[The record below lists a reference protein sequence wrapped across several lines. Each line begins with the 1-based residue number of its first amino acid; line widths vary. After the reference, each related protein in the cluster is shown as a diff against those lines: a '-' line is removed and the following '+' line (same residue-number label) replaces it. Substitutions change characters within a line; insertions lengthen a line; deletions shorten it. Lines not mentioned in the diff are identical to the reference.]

1 VNEHDNPPLLALVG
15 TTASGKSTVAM
26 ELAKKVRDVE
36 IISVDSMQ
44 IYRGMDIGTAKPT
57 KEELELVPHHMID
70 LIDPDKEYGV
80 SEYQKEAQEVLT
92 DIKKRNSIPILVG
105 GTGLYL
111 RTIIDGLTIPGQY
124 PETRKE
130 IETELETKK
139 LYEKLSQLDP
149 VAASRIEENNR
160 RRILRALEVTVGSG
174 KKFSSY
180 GPGLAKYPKTEFRIF
195 GLKWDRDNIDQRIIA
210 RYEWQMSNGF
220 LDEVKQL
227 FNSSIEIS
235 RTASQALGYSQFF
248 EHLRGE
254 LSFEEAFEKA
264 IADTKK
270 FARKQERWFRRDPR
284 IFWIEIK
291 EDPLEAVPI
300 LMEEYRQC
308 IS

>member
-1 VNEHDNPPLLALVG
+1 MLAVVG

-26 ELAKKVRDVE
+26 ELAKNVRDIE

-57 KEELELVPHHMID
+57 MEELELVPHHMID
-70 LIDPDKEYGV
+70 LIDPDKEYAI
-80 SEYQKEAQEVLT
+80 SEYQKETQKVLE
-92 DIKKRNSIPILVG
+92 DIKKRNSIPLLVG

-111 RTIIDGLTIPGQY
+111 RAIIDDLTIPGQY

-130 IETELETKK
+130 METESETKK

-149 VAASRIEENNR
+149 VAASKIEENNR

-195 GLKWDRDNIDQRIIA
+195 GLKWTRDNINQRIIA
-210 RYEWQMSNGF
+210 RYEWQLNNGF
-220 LDEVKQL
+220 LEEVKQL

-235 RTASQALGYSQFF
+235 RTASQALGYKQFF

-254 LSFEEAFEKA
+254 LSFEEALEMA
-264 IADTKK
+264 IADTKR

-284 IFWIEIK
+284 TYWIEIK
-291 EDPLEAVPI
+291 GRSFRSYTNSYGRI
-300 LMEEYRQC
+300 
-308 IS
+308 

>member
-1 VNEHDNPPLLALVG
+1 MNEHDNPPLLALVG

-26 ELAKKVRDVE
+26 ELAKNVRDVE

-57 KEELELVPHHMID
+57 KEELEFVPHHMID
-70 LIDPDKEYGV
+70 LVDPDKEYGV

-139 LYEKLSQLDP
+139 LYEELSQLDP

-195 GLKWDRDNIDQRIIA
+195 GLKWDRDKIDQRIIA

-248 EHLRGE
+248 EYLRGE

>member
-1 VNEHDNPPLLALVG
+1 MNEHDNPPLLALVG

-26 ELAKKVRDVE
+26 ELAKNVRDVE

-70 LIDPDKEYGV
+70 LVDPDKEYGV

-248 EHLRGE
+248 EYLRGE

>member
-26 ELAKKVRDVE
+26 ELAKNVRDVE

-195 GLKWDRDNIDQRIIA
+195 GLKWDRDKIDQRIIA

-248 EHLRGE
+248 EYLRGE

>member
-1 VNEHDNPPLLALVG
+1 MNEHDNPPLLALVG

-26 ELAKKVRDVE
+26 ELAKNVRDVE

-139 LYEKLSQLDP
+139 LYEELSQLDP

-195 GLKWDRDNIDQRIIA
+195 GLKWDRDKIDQRIIA

>member
-1 VNEHDNPPLLALVG
+1 MNEHDNPPLLALVG

-291 EDPLEAVPI
+291 EDPLEAIPI

>member
-1 VNEHDNPPLLALVG
+1 MNEHDNPPLLALVG
-15 TTASGKSTVAM
+15 TTASGKSTVGM
-26 ELAKKVRDVE
+26 ELAKNVRDVE

>member
-26 ELAKKVRDVE
+26 ELAKNVRDVE

-70 LIDPDKEYGV
+70 LVDPDKEYGV

-248 EHLRGE
+248 EYLRGE

>member
-1 VNEHDNPPLLALVG
+1 MNEHDNPPLLALVG

>member
-1 VNEHDNPPLLALVG
+1 MNKRASPPLLAIVG

-26 ELAKKVRDVE
+26 ELAKNVGGIE

-57 KEELELVPHHMID
+57 REELDLVPHHMID
-70 LIDPDKEYGV
+70 LIDPDKEYAI
-80 SEYQKEAQEVLT
+80 SEYQKEAQEVLE
-92 DIKKRNSIPILVG
+92 DIKRRKSIPLLVG

-111 RTIIDGLTIPGQY
+111 RTIIDDLKIPGQY
-124 PETRKE
+124 PDTREE
-130 IETELETKK
+130 IETESETKK
-139 LYEKLSQLDP
+139 LYEKLNELDP
-149 VAASRIEENNR
+149 VAASRIEGNNR

-180 GPGLAKYPKTEFRIF
+180 GPGLATYPKTEFRIF
-195 GLKWDRDNIDQRIIA
+195 GLKWARDQIDQRITA
-210 RYEWQMSNGF
+210 RYKWQINNGF

-227 FNSSIEIS
+227 FNSSIEVS

-248 EHLRGE
+248 EYLRGE
-254 LSFEEAFEKA
+254 LSYEEAFEKA

-284 IFWIEIK
+284 TYWIEIK
-291 EDPLEAVPI
+291 EDPLEAIPI
-300 LMEEYRQC
+300 LMAEYRQC
-308 IS
+308 IL

>member
-1 VNEHDNPPLLALVG
+1 MNEHDNPPLLALVG

-26 ELAKKVRDVE
+26 ELAKNVRDVE

-195 GLKWDRDNIDQRIIA
+195 GLKWDRDKIDQRIIA

-248 EHLRGE
+248 EYLRGE

>member
-1 VNEHDNPPLLALVG
+1 MNEHDNPPLLALVG
-15 TTASGKSTVAM
+15 TTASGKSTVGM
-26 ELAKKVRDVE
+26 ELAKNVRDVE

-248 EHLRGE
+248 EYLRGE

>member
-26 ELAKKVRDVE
+26 ELAKNVRDVE

-139 LYEKLSQLDP
+139 LYEELSQLDP

-195 GLKWDRDNIDQRIIA
+195 GLKWDRDKIDQRIIA

-248 EHLRGE
+248 EYLRGE

>member
-1 VNEHDNPPLLALVG
+1 MNEHDNPPLLALVG

-26 ELAKKVRDVE
+26 ELAKNVRDVE

-70 LIDPDKEYGV
+70 LVDPDKEYGV

-130 IETELETKK
+130 IETELVTKK

-195 GLKWDRDNIDQRIIA
+195 GLKWDRDKIDQRIIA

-248 EHLRGE
+248 EYLRGE

>member
-1 VNEHDNPPLLALVG
+1 MNEHDNPPLLALVG

-26 ELAKKVRDVE
+26 ELAKNVRDVE

-70 LIDPDKEYGV
+70 LVDPDKEYGV

-139 LYEKLSQLDP
+139 LYEELSQLDP

>member
-220 LDEVKQL
+220 LDEIKQL

-254 LSFEEAFEKA
+254 LSFEEALEKA

>member
-26 ELAKKVRDVE
+26 ELAKNVRDVE

>member
-1 VNEHDNPPLLALVG
+1 VSKHNNLPLLAVVG

-26 ELAKKVRDVE
+26 ELAKSVRDVE

-57 KEELELVPHHMID
+57 KKELELVPHHMID
-70 LIDPDKEYGV
+70 LIDPDKEYGI
-80 SEYQKEAQEVLT
+80 SEYQKEAQEVLK
-92 DIKKRNSIPILVG
+92 DIKKRNSIPLLVG

-111 RTIIDGLTIPGQY
+111 RTIIDDLTIPGQY

-130 IETELETKK
+130 METESETKK

-195 GLKWDRDNIDQRIIA
+195 GLKWDRDHIDQRIIA
-210 RYEWQMSNGF
+210 RYEWQLNNGF

-227 FNSSIEIS
+227 FNSSITIS

-284 IFWIEIK
+284 THWIEIK
-291 EDPLEAVPI
+291 EDPLEAIPI
-300 LMEEYRQC
+300 LMEEYREC

>member
-1 VNEHDNPPLLALVG
+1 MNEHDNPPLLALVG

-26 ELAKKVRDVE
+26 ELAKNVRDVE

-70 LIDPDKEYGV
+70 LVDPDKEYGV

-139 LYEKLSQLDP
+139 LYEELSQLDP

-195 GLKWDRDNIDQRIIA
+195 GLKWDRDKIDQRIIA

-248 EHLRGE
+248 EYLRGE

>member
-1 VNEHDNPPLLALVG
+1 MNEHDNPPLLALVG

-26 ELAKKVRDVE
+26 ELAKNVKNIE

-248 EHLRGE
+248 EYLRGE

>member
-26 ELAKKVRDVE
+26 ELAKNVRDVE

-70 LIDPDKEYGV
+70 LVDPDKEYGV

-139 LYEKLSQLDP
+139 LYEELSQLDP

-195 GLKWDRDNIDQRIIA
+195 GLKWDRDKIDQRIIA

-248 EHLRGE
+248 EYLRGE

>member
-1 VNEHDNPPLLALVG
+1 MNEHDNPPLLALVG

-26 ELAKKVRDVE
+26 ELAKNVRDVE